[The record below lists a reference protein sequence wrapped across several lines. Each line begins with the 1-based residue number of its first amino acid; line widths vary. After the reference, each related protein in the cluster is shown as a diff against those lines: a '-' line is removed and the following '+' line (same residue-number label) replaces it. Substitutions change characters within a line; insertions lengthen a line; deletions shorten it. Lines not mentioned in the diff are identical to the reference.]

1 VLTVAAQTF
10 LGNRGGISRVCEL
23 TARVAVEFGYPLE
36 LLSVQNE
43 GGHFQGSGFWR
54 GYGGSRTKFVFGC
67 AGAALSGHRIL
78 YDQLGTARTHTL
90 ISRLAAPSGVWIHG
104 IEVWENIRRD
114 HLRAAQNLN
123 FMIANTNY
131 TRERAMRKHKVFEIA
146 HVCWLSTWE
155 DEPPPKPAALDG
167 PPVVLILG
175 RLDQAAYKGHSE
187 LINAWPAVLNAVPKA
202 KLIIAGTGPLLDHY
216 RSLVAA
222 SNAAA
227 HIEIV
232 GLIPE
237 ASLADLWKRA
247 VVFAMPSR
255 GEGFGL
261 TYIEAMRWGV
271 PVIASIHD
279 AGAEVNVNGQT
290 GLNVD
295 LTSPDELVDS
305 LTAILRDRD
314 LAARFGSAGQLRWRQ
329 HFCYSAFRKRFSVI
343 LNEFLTL
350 RK

>member
-23 TARVAVEFGYPLE
+23 TARVAVEGGYPLE

-43 GGHFQGSGFWR
+43 GGHYQTSDFWR
-54 GYGGSRTKFVFGC
+54 GYGGSRIKFVIGC
-67 AGAALSGHRIL
+67 ARAALNGHRIL

-104 IEVWENIRRD
+104 IEVWEKIRRD
-114 HLRAAQNLN
+114 HLRAARNVSL
-123 FMIANTNY
+123 MVANTNY
-131 TRERAMRKHKVFEIA
+131 TRERAMRQHKIFETA

-155 DEPPPKPAALDG
+155 DEPPATPAALDG

-175 RLDQAAYKGHSE
+175 RLDQDAYKGHSE
-187 LINAWPAVLNAVPKA
+187 LINAWPAVLSAVPKA
-202 KLIIAGTGPLLDHY
+202 RLIIAGTGPLLNHY

-222 SNAAA
+222 SKAAA
-227 HIEIV
+227 HIEIA

-237 ASLADLWKRA
+237 SSLPELWKRT

-295 LTSPDELVDS
+295 LTRPDELVDS
-305 LTAILRDRD
+305 LTAVLRDRD
-314 LAARFGSAGQLRWRQ
+314 LAARFGAAGQRRWRQ
-329 HFCYSAFRKRFSVI
+329 HFCYSAFRTRFSDI
-343 LNEFLTL
+343 LNRLMTL
-350 RK
+350 